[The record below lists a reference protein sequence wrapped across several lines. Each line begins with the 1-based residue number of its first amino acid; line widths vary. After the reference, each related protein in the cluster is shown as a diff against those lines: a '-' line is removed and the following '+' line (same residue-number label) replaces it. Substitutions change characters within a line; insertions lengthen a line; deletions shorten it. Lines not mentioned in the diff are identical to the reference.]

1 MGEGIRVSA
10 GGQNANTI
18 ANAIIREYLAQSGE
32 ISPNNFVE
40 FVRSGSISAGTRS
53 GNLVQNGYNVSAD
66 SQAVP
71 LDESHVVVFLQSR
84 TKSSIYN
91 YYAFLFQVTSTTAV
105 HKATLQYGSS
115 ISQDDIFDNNFVC
128 VGPNKIVGAKA
139 TYDYVQGCV
148 FIVNDARTAISWTG
162 WMNLKGHEEGY
173 SGLVSVT
180 SVPVCLI
187 KEDTVSFAYLTSSG
201 GSTYKVKAFAAKLS
215 GNSFSSVGAS
225 GHIGSVSLDSTTAT
239 FYNIT
244 AAAINEGD
252 VILAYSYKGYVD
264 QSTCAR
270 YKVNEDLSIVTGYA
284 SISLET
290 YAIIHSITGFDSK
303 AVLVYEYKV
312 TGSYSDSYYQVA
324 VVLYPSG
331 NGIGKSGTVQ
341 LEYYSTSGR
350 IQPARLAYLG
360 DGYVLAAYTGYSYS
374 YLTIKLLYVS
384 GYSISVKQTIRPN
397 ADGTYDHYAGRAA
410 VCGEFILL
418 PYADNYYYNY
428 VLPLSFPR
436 TVKLATSRIDGIA
449 ETKAT
454 TSAKGKVAMI
464 NKWGV

>member
-66 SQAVP
+66 SQAVA

-128 VGPNKIVGAKA
+128 VGPNKIVGAKGTA
-139 TYDYVQGCV
+139 SYVQGCV
-148 FIVNDARTAISWTG
+148 FVVNDARTAISWTG
-162 WMNLKGHEEGY
+162 WVNLKGHEESY
-173 SGLVSVT
+173 SGGVRVT
-180 SVPVCLI
+180 AIPVCLL
-187 KEDTVSFAYLTSSG
+187 KEDTVTFTYLTSSG

-215 GNSFSSVGAS
+215 GTSFAS
-225 GHIGSVSLDSTTAT
+225 IGPSAHFGNVSLDYTTAT
-239 FYNIT
+239 FHNIT
-244 AAAINEGD
+244 AAAINGND
-252 VILAYSYKGYVD
+252 VIVAYSYSEVID
-264 QSTCAR
+264 RSVCTR
-270 YKVNEDLSIVTGYA
+270 YRVNEDLSITTGYS

-290 YAIIHSITGFDSK
+290 YAFVHSIVGFDGK
-303 AVLVYEYKV
+303 AVLVYDYWV
-312 TGSYSDSYYQVA
+312 DNSYSDSYYQVA

-331 NGIGKSGTVQ
+331 NGLGKSGATQ
-341 LEYYSTSGR
+341 LEYFSSSGK
-350 IQPARLAYLG
+350 IETARLAYLG
-360 DGYVLAAYTGYSYS
+360 DGYVLAAYTRDGGA
-374 YLTIKLLYVS
+374 YLSIKLMYVS
-384 GYSISVKQTIRPN
+384 GYSLSIRQNLYPN
-397 ADGTYDHYAGRAA
+397 IDGTYDHVAGRAA

-418 PYADNYYYNY
+418 PYGDNYYKNY
-428 VLPLSFPR
+428 VLPFSFPR
-436 TVKLATSRIDGIA
+436 TVKLATSKIDGIT
-449 ETKAT
+449 ETAAT
-454 TSAKGKVAMI
+454 TSAKGKVAQI